1 MRAYIVKDHYL
12 WSVVNQSTIDQQVKD
27 VFAKMLENNHISI
40 GCFVYNVM
48 TSYMVGYISN
58 QDSFTS
64 TESDK
69 DQELFG
75 PIFEK
80 LMEFQDRNPRG
91 RLESFSPEVLQVDPI
106 DVVYS
111 VTSDTLYGS
120 YISYYW
126 DDLHGMLETI
136 KDVKAVEFLEPIT
149 ELVTALVNGVETLY
163 MQTGEYYT
171 SSQRILISLTGPYLM
186 LFVA

>member
-27 VFAKMLENNHISI
+27 VFAKMLENNRISI

-48 TSYMVGYISN
+48 TSYMVGYLSN
-58 QDSFTS
+58 QSA
-64 TESDK
+64 SDLIEDEK

-75 PIFEK
+75 SIFDK
-80 LMEFQDRNPRG
+80 LVKFQERNPRD

-126 DDLHGMLETI
+126 DDLYGMLETI
-136 KDVKAVEFLEPIT
+136 KDVKAVEFLEPVT
-149 ELVTALVNGVETLY
+149 ELVTALINSVETLY